1 MNKKNFTL
9 LLIVFCFWTGLSYGQ
24 LDEKRVKIEITV
36 KDGSKTITA
45 LVRSATVSF
54 SKSAAGSVA
63 ADSGDKKSES
73 KYYYFSLD
81 FEKQDIA
88 LLKAFMK
95 NKNGIDGQITMVDMN
110 GKLPAR
116 KFEFT
121 KATLDA
127 LSDQLTADY
136 TSTYMSIA
144 CSSMIIDGVNLE

>member
-9 LLIVFCFWTGLSYGQ
+9 LLIVFCLWTGLSYGQ
-24 LDEKRVKIEITV
+24 LEEKRVKIEITV
-36 KDGSKTITA
+36 KDGSKTTTA

-54 SKSAAGSVA
+54 SKSAAASVA
-63 ADSGDKKSES
+63 ADSADKKSES

-81 FEKQDIA
+81 LEKQDIA

-95 NKNGIDGQITMVDMN
+95 NKDGIDGQITMVDVY

-116 KFEFT
+116 KLEFT
-121 KATLDA
+121 KAKLDA

-136 TSTYMSIA
+136 NSSYMSIVCA
-144 CSSMIIDGVNLE
+144 SMIIDGVNLE